1 MSLTKRLLTFG
12 IGFFI
17 GVMLLIF
24 FWNKKNVSFNYGP
37 DARVISQILKKE
49 KQTIAPEIQD
59 FLNVNHID
67 STKFRKMIKQA
78 DIDFSK
84 SHQHKKPCREFLME
98 TEYEQQLLEI
108 QVKLCDSLV
117 NYYHIDKK
125 Y

>member
-24 FWNKKNVSFNYGP
+24 FWNKKDVSFNYGP

-49 KQTIAPEIQD
+49 KQIFERDVKD
-59 FLNVNHID
+59 FLQVRDID
-67 STKFRKMIKQA
+67 SSRFRKIIRKA

-84 SHQHKKPCREFLME
+84 SKQHKKPCREFYLAS
-98 TEYEQQLLEI
+98 EYKDQPIEF
-108 QVKLCDSLV
+108 QVQLCDSLAR
-117 NYYHIDKK
+117 YYHINKK
-125 Y
+125 L